1 MIAEISI
8 FPVGKD
14 VHLSKHVAKVI
25 KVIAESGLPYKV
37 TAMGT
42 IVEGG
47 TDEVFALL
55 KACHEEIAAS
65 CKRVVT
71 HVKIDDF
78 AGRKGRIEGKV
89 KSVEKRLGKRL
100 KKT

>member
-1 MIAEISI
+1 MIAEFSI

-55 KACHEEIAAS
+55 KACHEVMAVS
-65 CKRVVT
+65 CERVVT
-71 HVKIDDF
+71 NVKIDDF
-78 AGRKGRIEGKV
+78 VGRKGRIEGKV

-100 KKT
+100 SKA